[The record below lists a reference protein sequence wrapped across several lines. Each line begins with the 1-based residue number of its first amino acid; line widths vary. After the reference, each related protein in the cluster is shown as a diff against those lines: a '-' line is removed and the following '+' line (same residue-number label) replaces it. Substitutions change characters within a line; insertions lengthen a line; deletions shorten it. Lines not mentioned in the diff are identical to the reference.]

1 MKSTGKPPV
10 VVSLVTSQ
18 KNQPKLISVISV
30 NPFMGGKKHSKR
42 HDLYWVET
50 PPIRRIWDCDAR
62 FSSSA
67 RAVLA
72 SSQSRNNLQPS
83 EFSGYQK
90 QGDLTSCCSEFNNFF
105 LNEKFNSLFL
115 AQLCSLRAWQH
126 VISLSIDAER
136 FRFLSHDDIQ
146 GLRGDIYGRSMNSL
160 SLTVPLKTKWK

>member
-1 MKSTGKPPV
+1 MATAMKSTGKPPV

-30 NPFMGGKKHSKR
+30 NPFLGGKKHSKR

-50 PPIRRIWDCDAR
+50 PPIRRTCLNKH
-62 FSSSA
+62 
-67 RAVLA
+67 VLA

-90 QGDLTSCCSEFNNFF
+90 QGDLT
-105 LNEKFNSLFL
+105 K
-115 AQLCSLRAWQH
+115 
-126 VISLSIDAER
+126 R

-146 GLRGDIYGRSMNSL
+146 GLRGDIYGFFWLQLTTNLPVDVVGYLKPVNEQSL
-160 SLTVPLKTKWK
+160 IDCSVEDEVEIATRVVLLVYLQSKEGPVMKN